1 MKKILFRRTMSVV
14 ILVAFMFTNIVM
26 TPLLTT
32 VNAEENNVEYELDGE
47 TKSVYLSQLQ
57 EAANRDTKNQYWVV
71 FREGYRNSRLE
82 MSSFDAEGDFEV
94 VWNGNLIA
102 TSQKDKVTQY
112 YYDSSKFE
120 QIGTYGILSDNAEEI
135 IASNVDIYDNDNN
148 IVFNA
153 TYQGNQGYG
162 LGNPA
167 INDGVTTW
175 DCIYFGNYWQKDTN
189 GDGKADQ
196 NDEKQPIKWRV
207 LSVDGDD
214 AFLLADQNLFCS
226 TYDVGSFVGEEI
238 TWETCAL
245 RERLNS
251 GFLSDAFSAVEQ
263 AEIRD
268 TNVENKNN
276 LEYGTEGGNDTVD
289 KIYLLSIEEVSNAA
303 YGFNSNYSEPSD
315 TRIARDTAYAAFS
328 GRQSFNIYEG
338 SADYWRLRSPGK
350 DDISAAI
357 IKSNGAGEHCDW
369 GYKAGL
375 NAVRP
380 ALHLNLSSPVWKPAG
395 KVRSDDSGTPATSI
409 PTPTATPSV
418 TDSQMNEV
426 VNNISNCMPDFSNLG
441 SAELKGPEIS
451 IGNNKL
457 NIFKQ
462 KMNMNLSICDSS
474 NMTVNIDEKNKTVE
488 VLIGV
493 KSDNKATV
501 KKDPNDTYWRE
512 SYQEVKS
519 LVKACGGKVNTTKLW
534 NQFSKLRGK
543 LKKVN
548 GSAAFHVNGNVAG
561 YAKLKIDDAGKV
573 VGFEEGGITVG
584 MDAGGSVKVP
594 LWWIVYSEFG
604 VSGTVDG
611 KVFLTMD
618 SQKTITPGG
627 EFGLAIKPSVSLGA
641 DAVVVDIK
649 GGIEGSIGGNVTFPW
664 KSFQNSVSAYLTG
677 KLYVKVDTLVPGLS
691 GYQDW
696 DFPKLELYP
705 NLGKV
710 TKQVKNLDYKRS
722 KKVTKNQIRSVKKSS
737 NLIASAEDSII
748 YENAKPAVVTLADG
762 SVLMTYLD
770 DTVQAAKGQTTL
782 MYRLYQNGT
791 WSEAKAVDQTG
802 RLDTEAKLISHNGSV
817 YVLYENSDVAITEDM
832 TEEEILQHLTL
843 KVAKFN
849 ETDKVFE
856 KISVLQPA
864 GAAWS
869 YRYDFVADDSDLYA
883 VWAEN
888 SSGNALLEEGKTKIY
903 RSKLTEDSWS
913 EKEELYRTNN
923 TISDFAYGYTGK
935 EFSLALIRDKELLVN
950 GETIADGETGLNGV
964 KIIDGSIY
972 FIQDGTLMRYT
983 EGITENL
990 TIACSSSYE
999 VYGDT
1004 VYWIGQDN
1012 FLSEIYMQKIGEDS
1026 VRVALTKD
1034 GGYVGGFAL
1043 VKDGGDTGVIY
1054 TEQEV
1059 DSSAEQPYGVTVL
1072 KFKPNSER
1080 SQAEVTNVAYDV
1092 LSFETGQE
1100 NSLAVTVAN
1109 TGTGDLKNVKVIV
1122 KDSKGNILYEGAFA
1136 DCITVGTQKE
1146 QTIPVTI
1153 PSDFSTSDITVE
1165 VTSDETYEEQTELS
1179 QNIEVVKTDISI
1191 AEKNKDCVTVK
1202 NNADSEA
1209 RNIVL
1214 VVKDR
1219 SESGNIIYTKNVGNL
1234 SAAQE
1239 IEISVTD
1246 AWKQAVR
1253 DVVSGTKSMYLEV
1266 SQQDTEYELWNNSFV
1281 MRKQVPADITP
1292 SPTTMPTKRPMASVT
1307 PAGEIPSATP
1317 VSAISSEKPFDTISP
1332 SLSTGKTSSQTTPAD
1347 ILPTPSNMPN
1357 DDTVNHSSAKT
1368 FLTKATLKSVKNIKG
1383 RKLTAKWKKASNADG
1398 YQIQYAANKKF
1409 KKAKSQTVKSTSVTL
1424 KKLKKKKTYFV
1435 RVRAYKAV
1443 DGKKVYG
1450 KWSSVKK
1457 VKIKK

>member
-1 MKKILFRRTMSVV
+1 MKKNRKKWLAILTAGAM
-14 ILVAFMFTNIVM
+14 
-26 TPLLTT
+26 LLTS
-32 VNAEENNVEYELDGE
+32 VNMPFVKTESRAA
-47 TKSVYLSQLQ
+47 TKADMTAQ
-57 EAANRDTKNQYWVV
+57 EST
-71 FREGYRNSRLE
+71 
-82 MSSFDAEGDFEV
+82 SS
-94 VWNGNLIA
+94 
-102 TSQKDKVTQY
+102 
-112 YYDSSKFE
+112 
-120 QIGTYGILSDNAEEI
+120 
-135 IASNVDIYDNDNN
+135 
-148 IVFNA
+148 
-153 TYQGNQGYG
+153 YG
-162 LGNPA
+162 LSNPA
-167 INDGVTTW
+167 MSNDVTTW

-207 LSVDGDD
+207 LSIDGDD
-214 AFLLADQNLFCS
+214 AFLLADRNLFCS
-226 TYDVGSFVGEEI
+226 TYDVGPFVNEEI
-238 TWETCAL
+238 TWETCVL

-268 TNVENKNN
+268 TNVENKDN
-276 LEYGTEGGNDTVD
+276 LEYGTEGGNDTID
-289 KIYLLSIEEVSNAA
+289 KIYILSIEEVSNAA

-315 TRIARDTAYAAFS
+315 TRIARDTAYAAFP

-380 ALHLNLSSPVWKPAG
+380 ALHLNLSSSVWKPAG

-409 PTPTATPSV
+409 PTPTETPSV

-426 VNNISNCMPDFSNLG
+426 VDNISNCMPDFSNLG
-441 SAELKGPEIS
+441 SVELKGPEIS
-451 IGNNKL
+451 IGNNKF

-561 YAKLKIDDAGKV
+561 YAKLKIDDGGKV

-770 DTVQAAKGQTTL
+770 DTVEAAKGQTTL

-791 WSEAKAVDQTG
+791 WSEAKAVDQTS

-817 YVLYENSDVAITEDM
+817 YILYENSDVAITEDM
-832 TEEEILQHLTL
+832 TEEILQHLTL

-869 YRYDFVADDSDLYA
+869 YCYDFAADDTDLYA

-888 SSGNALLEEGKTKIY
+888 SSDNALLEKGKTRIY

-913 EKEELYRTNN
+913 EKEELYRTND

-935 EFSLALIRDKELLVN
+935 EFSLALIQDKELIVN
-950 GETIADGETGLNGV
+950 GETIADGETALNGV
-964 KIIDGSIY
+964 KIIDGNIY
-972 FIQDGTLMRYT
+972 FIQDGILMSYT

-990 TIACSSSYE
+990 AIACSSSYD

-1034 GGYVGGFAL
+1034 GGYVGGFAI

-1059 DSSAEQPYGVTVL
+1059 DSSVEQPYGVTVL

-1092 LSFETGQE
+1092 LSFEPGQE

-1109 TGTGDLKNVKVIV
+1109 TGTGDLNNVKVIV
-1122 KDSKGNILYEGAFA
+1122 KDNKGNILYEGAFA

-1165 VTSDETYEEQTELS
+1165 VTSDETYEEQTEIS

-1202 NNADSEA
+1202 NNTDSEA

-1219 SESGNIIYTKNVGNL
+1219 SENGNIIYTKNVGNL
-1234 SAAQE
+1234 SATQE
-1239 IEISVTD
+1239 IEISVAD

-1253 DVVSGTKSMYLEV
+1253 DEVSGTKSMYLEV

-1281 MRKQVPADITP
+1281 MDKQVPADITP
-1292 SPTTMPTKRPMASVT
+1292 SPTPAQQPTVT
-1307 PAGEIPSATP
+1307 P
-1317 VSAISSEKPFDTISP
+1317 V
-1332 SLSTGKTSSQTTPAD
+1332 
-1347 ILPTPSNMPN
+1347 PSNQSQAVPSTTVASNIPN
-1357 DDTVNHSSAKT
+1357 DDPGNNPSAKAV
-1368 FLTKATLKSVKNIKG
+1368 LTKVTLKAVKNIKG
-1383 RKLTAKWKKASNADG
+1383 RKLTAKWKKVKNADG
-1398 YQIQYAANKKF
+1398 YQIQYAPNKKF
-1409 KKAKSQTVKSTSVTL
+1409 KKAKSKTVKSTSITL

-1435 RVRAYKAV
+1435 RVRAYKV
-1443 DGKKVYG
+1443 TDGKKVYG
-1450 KWSSVKK
+1450 KWSTGKK